1 MIQLIRLFRL
11 YLLGC
16 HICEIFKSC
25 VKIVIQVL
33 ICRLLTDSASNK
45 PILLKFKV
53 LILIDSLI
61 MTPKIFSHKGNKL
74 IQNFYN
80 PKKFYPKPDSTE
92 TAIKEDLAMD
102 SLSTNVNNLILSIM
116 DSQCIIFSKNRYNV
130 SMKLNQRTPN
140 PLTYRKEKK

>member
-25 VKIVIQVL
+25 VKIVIQAL
-33 ICRLLTDSASNK
+33 ICRLHTDSVSNK

-53 LILIDSLI
+53 LISIDSLI

-74 IQNFYN
+74 IPNFYN
-80 PKKFYPKPDSTE
+80 PKKFYPKPDNTE
-92 TAIKEDLAMD
+92 TAIKEDLVMD
-102 SLSTNVNNLILSIM
+102 SLSTNVNNLIISIM